1 MVNFV
6 PFGFTSFLTYT
17 DIQYFTQQKYA
28 STWIIIALHQNT
40 SGPINSFSAKEK
52 IKEHVGVNENFQHIS
67 LIYYVIETFVIVVLY
82 VLEYAAEFLPFGG

>member
-1 MVNFV
+1 MFFFIFADFSNNYLEV
-6 PFGFTSFLTYT
+6 
-17 DIQYFTQQKYA
+17 
-28 STWIIIALHQNT
+28 WIIFLIFAALFNKLFYNELYDLQR
-40 SGPINSFSAKEK
+40 KK